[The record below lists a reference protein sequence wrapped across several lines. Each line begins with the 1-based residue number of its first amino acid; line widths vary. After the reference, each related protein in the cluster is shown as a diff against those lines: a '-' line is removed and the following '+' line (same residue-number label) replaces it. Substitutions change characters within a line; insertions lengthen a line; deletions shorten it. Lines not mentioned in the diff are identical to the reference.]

1 MTYRQTQ
8 DARLIIVRKPAGA
21 APVAHAPGRRSL
33 ASAHPQDFFAW
44 AGFRPAAVD
53 EVARTRAA

>member
-8 DARLIIVRKPAGA
+8 DAKLIIVRKPAGA
-21 APVAHAPGRRSL
+21 APVAHACGRRL

-53 EVARTRAA
+53 EVTRTRAA